1 MSIRATFH
9 YFQGMECDMYSF
21 YRIPKLLFTSEYFK
35 NLSCEAKVL
44 YGLML
49 DRMSL
54 SIKNRWFDEE
64 DRAYIFFS
72 VEEIME
78 MLNCGRNK
86 AVNCLKELDQE
97 KGIGLIEKRRIG
109 LGKTNVIYVK
119 NFSLTEY
126 PDEPAIFD
134 SEETPENVAERK
146 ENTETEIE
154 EYAKKEPEKP
164 VNTQKFE
171 KQTVIILN
179 ITIMNQVRLN
189 HILLSIMTGKMWI
202 RWMRGMHIVKSSVT
216 ISNTTFFVRVISRKV

>member
-1 MSIRATFH
+1 
-9 YFQGMECDMYSF
+9 
-21 YRIPKLLFTSEYFK
+21 
-35 NLSCEAKVL
+35 
-44 YGLML
+44 
-49 DRMSL
+49 
-54 SIKNRWFDEE
+54 
-64 DRAYIFFS
+64 
-72 VEEIME
+72 ME

-179 ITIMNQVRLN
+179 IIILNLVRMNLINIYLN
-189 HILLSIMTGKMWI
+189 KRKGKGEIGYRREMSID
-202 RWMRGMHIVKSSVT
+202 S
-216 ISNTTFFVRVISRKV
+216 